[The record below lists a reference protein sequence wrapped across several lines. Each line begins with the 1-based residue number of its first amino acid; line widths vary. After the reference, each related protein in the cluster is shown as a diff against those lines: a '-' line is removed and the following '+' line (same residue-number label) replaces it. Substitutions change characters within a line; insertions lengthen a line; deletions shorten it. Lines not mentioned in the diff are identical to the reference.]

1 MPLVSLMVGVA
12 VGAAAL
18 LLWPGGEPSP
28 SAEVESPELAA
39 SSAAKGG
46 ARAPRIAATALPP
59 AREDRAPSLVGLPS
73 EAFASDVA
81 VVPRP
86 VPTPRLADP
95 PASEL
100 ALAAGA
106 QEQPAALSGP
116 GDAVDPSTGA
126 RAASAPPPGAAPT
139 LPLDEPPRRSLAAD
153 SSDPPA
159 EPSLAPPPRS
169 LARVEP
175 EPSGA
180 ALAPE
185 RRSADSVDERSAD
198 PTVAPTPVGAED
210 FAPEFSARPSATE
223 PSQIRVEK
231 TLWHPEAGRRVAVV
245 SLPDHDGPLRV
256 REGEVVGEVLV
267 SKIEPSGVVFSG
279 NRGEVRRA
287 VGAP

>member
-86 VPTPRLADP
+86 VPSPRLADP
-95 PASEL
+95 PATEL
-100 ALAAGA
+100 GLAAGA
-106 QEQPAALSGP
+106 QEQSAALSGT
-116 GDAVDPSTGA
+116 GDAPEPTQRA
-126 RAASAPPPGAAPT
+126 RAADTSAI
-139 LPLDEPPRRSLAAD
+139 
-153 SSDPPA
+153 PA
-159 EPSLAPPPRS
+159 ESSIAPPPRN

-175 EPSGA
+175 EPAGTPA
-180 ALAPE
+180 VPE
-185 RRSADSVDERSAD
+185 ERAADSVDERSAS
-198 PTVAPTPVGAED
+198 PTEALVAP
-210 FAPEFSARPSATE
+210 APARTEGVVTGTSVRPSATE

-231 TLWHPEAGRRVAVV
+231 TLWHPVAGRRVAVV
-245 SLPDHDGPLRV
+245 TLPDHEGPLRV